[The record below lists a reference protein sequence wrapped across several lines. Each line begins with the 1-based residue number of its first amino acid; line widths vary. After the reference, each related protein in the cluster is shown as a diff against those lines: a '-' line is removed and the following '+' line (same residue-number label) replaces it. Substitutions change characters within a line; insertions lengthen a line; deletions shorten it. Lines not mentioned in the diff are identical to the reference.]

1 MSRVFKMTWGFVVL
15 AALLVLTSETTA
27 RPQTPAPAT
36 ANLHEI
42 RTEGLKTLPE
52 SQVIALTQ
60 LEKGTQVGKPD
71 LQAAADR
78 LLQTGEF
85 AKVNYTFQT
94 RGDGLT
100 VTFQLEEAPRVPVY
114 YDNLPWF
121 SDGELADAIRKKVPY
136 FDGTLPEAG
145 AVVDQ
150 VSDTLKEMLAARQLN
165 VTVEHELLPNPLAEG
180 NVQVFRVAGG
190 SFYIASV
197 EFSDPAVAS
206 SHVVQQQLSDVQ
218 GKPFSR
224 MTIDLFLSEQLR
236 PFYLQ
241 RGFLRAKL
249 GPPEVRLTGNPNQKL
264 PDQIPVF
271 VPVATGAVYHWRE
284 PQWSGNSVL
293 SSITLSNEM
302 GLKPGD
308 VANGMQI
315 EAGLD
320 GAREEYGHRGYLDAK
335 LDPVASYD
343 DQAHT
348 VSYAVSVNEGV
359 RYHYNTMVLTG
370 LSVAAEARI
379 QQMWP
384 TAQGAVFDKTL
395 FESFLTKLQT
405 HPAEIFGELP
415 VHYDTVGHWLRT
427 DPEKHLVDVLLDF
440 K

>member
-1 MSRVFKMTWGFVVL
+1 MPRLFRSCLGTSVL
-15 AALLVLTSETTA
+15 ISLLLFLPAHS
-27 RPQTPAPAT
+27 QTPAAAT
-36 ANLHEI
+36 ATLHEI
-42 RTEGLKTLPE
+42 RAEGAKTLTE
-52 SQVIALTQ
+52 AQVTALSQ
-60 LEKGTQVGKPD
+60 LEKGSPVGKSD

-78 LLQTGEF
+78 LLQTGMF

-114 YDNLPWF
+114 FGNLPWF
-121 SDGELADAIRKKVPY
+121 SDGELGDAIRKKVPY

-150 VSDTLKEMLAARQLN
+150 VSDVLKDLLASRQLD
-165 VTVEHELLPNPLAEG
+165 VTVEHELLANPLAEG
-180 NVQVFRVAGG
+180 NVQQFHVQGA

-197 EFSDPAVAS
+197 DFGDPSLS
-206 SHVVQQQLSDVQ
+206 SSRVVQQQLAEVQ

-241 RGFLRAKL
+241 QGFLRVKL

-264 PDQIPVF
+264 PEQIPVF
-271 VPVATGAVYHWRE
+271 VPIVTGAIYRWKEVR
-284 PQWSGNSVL
+284 WSGNSLL
-293 SSITLSNEM
+293 SSITLSGEL

-315 EAGLD
+315 EAGWD
-320 GAREEYGHRGYLDAK
+320 RAREEYGHVGYLEAK
-335 LDPVASYD
+335 IDPLASYD

-348 VSYAVSVNEGV
+348 LSYKVRIDEGTS
-359 RYHYNTMVLTG
+359 YKFNALTITG
-370 LSVAAEARI
+370 LS
-379 QQMWP
+379 P
-384 TAQGAVFDKTL
+384 TAEKRLREAWTIPQGELFDKATY
-395 FESFLTKLQT
+395 EEFLTKLEAK
-405 HPAEIFGELP
+405 PAEIFHNLP
-415 VHYDTVGHWLRT
+415 VPYEKVGHWIQPDEANHT
-427 DPEKHLVDVLLDF
+427 VDVLLDF